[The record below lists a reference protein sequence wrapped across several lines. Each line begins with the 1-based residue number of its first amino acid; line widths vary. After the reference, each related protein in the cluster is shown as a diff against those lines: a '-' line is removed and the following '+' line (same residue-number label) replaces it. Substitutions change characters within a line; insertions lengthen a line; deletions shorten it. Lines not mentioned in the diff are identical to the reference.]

1 MTDPRSREAASDA
14 EARYRALVEQA
25 PVVVYEWEF
34 GDPGRWRYLSPRV
47 EELLGYPAEELM
59 ADPDTWF
66 DHIHEDDRAA
76 VLAAEAKSQKA
87 AEGEKVEYRMRHRDG
102 HVVWVRDEAI
112 AFEDPQQ
119 DRYFRGILSDITL
132 EKEAQIALAVLN
144 ADLEQRVKDRTAE
157 LEFRNRE
164 LRTAMDVA
172 ERASRAKSEFL
183 SRASHELRTP
193 MNAILGFGQLLETSD
208 LPAKDLD
215 SVTHILTAGRRL
227 LDLINDILDISTV
240 HAGRLSLSMEPVSVD
255 EIVAEAIAS
264 ERAYAA
270 EREVRV
276 AVDEHSPGSFV
287 LADRQRL
294 QQVLMHLLSN
304 AIRFNVDG
312 GSVRIRWRAT
322 GDRTRL
328 QMIDTGQGIPSEHLH
343 TLFGVFARADPAS
356 LDVGAGVGLPLA
368 KALTE
373 VMGGTISAESTP
385 GEGTT
390 VTLELT
396 SAKDPT
402 ETIELAAGSPEADAY
417 PPATHT
423 ILCIEDNLANI
434 ALVQGILE
442 HRPGITLLRAMHG
455 GAGVE
460 LAIDH
465 RPDLVLLDL
474 HLPDMSGEQTLVRL
488 RGNARTRDI
497 PVIAVSAETDTDVIA
512 RLRVIGI
519 EGFVT
524 KPIDVQHFLALID
537 ATLEPSRTE
546 VEGEVPPTGPTGP

>member
-240 HAGRLSLSMEPVSVD
+240 QTGRLSLSMEPVSVD
-255 EIVAEAIAS
+255 EIVAERS
-264 ERAYAA
+264 R
-270 EREVRV
+270 
-276 AVDEHSPGSFV
+276 
-287 LADRQRL
+287 
-294 QQVLMHLLSN
+294 
-304 AIRFNVDG
+304 
-312 GSVRIRWRAT
+312 
-322 GDRTRL
+322 
-328 QMIDTGQGIPSEHLH
+328 PS
-343 TLFGVFARADPAS
+343 
-356 LDVGAGVGLPLA
+356 
-368 KALTE
+368 
-373 VMGGTISAESTP
+373 
-385 GEGTT
+385 
-390 VTLELT
+390 
-396 SAKDPT
+396 
-402 ETIELAAGSPEADAY
+402 
-417 PPATHT
+417 
-423 ILCIEDNLANI
+423 
-434 ALVQGILE
+434 
-442 HRPGITLLRAMHG
+442 
-455 GAGVE
+455 
-460 LAIDH
+460 
-465 RPDLVLLDL
+465 
-474 HLPDMSGEQTLVRL
+474 
-488 RGNARTRDI
+488 ARTRPSARCVLRWTSTHRVRSSSRI
-497 PVIAVSAETDTDVIA
+497 VSDS
-512 RLRVIGI
+512 
-519 EGFVT
+519 
-524 KPIDVQHFLALID
+524 
-537 ATLEPSRTE
+537 SRCSCTSCRTRSASTSTAAAFGSDG
-546 VEGEVPPTGPTGP
+546 VRPGTGRGSR